1 MRSTISDDNA
11 AAIVSFVSVV
21 AGSLGSLRLYKSNK
35 RSEIHTVII
44 INNEAHPLC
53 VFIHTTW
60 ESDDRQYVQA
70 L

>member
-21 AGSLGSLRLYKSNK
+21 AGSLGSLRLYKSHK
-35 RSEIHTVII
+35 RSEIHTVI

-60 ESDDRQYVQA
+60 QSDDW
-70 L
+70 